1 MTDTDPSTSR
11 ELERRA
17 LELLQRLERGRRD
30 AAGEVDLLLGELH
43 AALSSGDAARTLGPL
58 IGRLKKAR
66 HRLESTPPL
75 GWVAVGGG
83 HLALGHRP
91 RREGPA
97 ELRRQGATHLV
108 TLLGESEGAEAVG
121 AAARD
126 AGLEWRW
133 LPMPS
138 ARVPEEAE
146 TARYREALAELA
158 ALLEDGGRL
167 YLHCSAGIHRTGM
180 IGFAL
185 LRGMGYAEEEARALL
200 RELREETAAGVGKER
215 LAWGAALASRAP

>member
-1 MTDTDPSTSR
+1 MTDDRPSTPR

-17 LELLQRLERGRRD
+17 LELLERLEEGRRE
-30 AAGEVDLLLGELH
+30 AAGEVDPLLGELH

-66 HRLESTPPL
+66 HRLAATPPL

-91 RREGPA
+91 RREGPE

-108 TLLGESEGAEAVG
+108 TLLGESEGAAAIG
-121 AAARD
+121 AAARE
-126 AGLEWRW
+126 AGLEWYW

-146 TARYREALAELA
+146 EGRYQEALAELA
-158 ALLEDGGRL
+158 ALLEEGARL

-185 LRGMGYAEEEARALL
+185 LREVGYAEEEARALL
-200 RELREETAAGVGKER
+200 RELREETAAGVGEER
-215 LAWGAALASRAP
+215 LAWGAALASRGP

>member
-1 MTDTDPSTSR
+1 MTDTAPSTPR

-17 LELLQRLERGRRD
+17 LELLQRLERGRRES
-30 AAGEVDLLLGELH
+30 AGEVDPLLRELH

-58 IGRLKKAR
+58 IGRLKRAR

-83 HLALGHRP
+83 QLALGHRP
-91 RREGPA
+91 GREGPA
-97 ELRRQGATHLV
+97 ELRLQGATHLV
-108 TLLGESEGAEAVG
+108 TLLSESEGAEAIG
-121 AAARD
+121 AAARE

-138 ARVPEEAE
+138 ARVPEASEE
-146 TARYREALAELA
+146 ARYREALAELA
-158 ALLEDGGRL
+158 ALLEDGARL

-185 LRGMGYAEEEARALL
+185 LRRMGYPEEEARALL
-200 RELREETAAGVGKER
+200 RALREETAAGVGEER
-215 LAWGAALASRAP
+215 LAWGAGLSGSG